1 MEEVVEAIISDD
13 GGVRKANILVRKED
27 GVLKTYLRPISELVL
42 IVHSQNSTDACKE

>member
-13 GGVRKANILVRKED
+13 GGVRKANVLVRKD
-27 GVLKTYLRPISELVL
+27 GVLKTYLRLISELVL